1 MRVLIGI
8 EDSDRGMQALEAA
21 AERAREAGDE
31 LTVAVYT
38 VTDESLEETT
48 AAVSDRIETLDIDAD
63 IRTIESDPGST
74 LVELAEREEYD
85 EIVLSGGQR
94 SPLGKINLDAVHQF
108 VLLNSQ
114 TTVKLV
120 R

>member
-31 LTVAVYT
+31 ITVAVYT
-38 VTDESLEETT
+38 VTEESLEET
-48 AAVSDRIETLDIDAD
+48 AGAVRDRIKTLGIDAD
-63 IRTIESDPGST
+63 IRRIESEPGSR

-85 EIVLSGGQR
+85 QIVLSGGQR
-94 SPLGKINLDAVHQF
+94 SPLGKINLDSVHEF
-108 VLLNSQ
+108 VLLNAQ
-114 TTVKLV
+114 TTVTLV